1 MVNKVILVGFLG
13 RDAELRHTPS
23 GAAVATLSLAT
34 SDVWTGK
41 DGSRQE
47 RTEWHRIQL
56 WGKQA
61 DTLAEYL
68 VKGKQLFCEGRI
80 QTHKWKDK
88 DGADRFTTEVRADRI
103 VLLGSKG
110 MGERALKDPAHVRDE
125 DVGHGEPSTP
135 ASDVFDSDIPF

>member
-23 GAAVATLSLAT
+23 GASVATLSLAT
-34 SDVWTGK
+34 SEVWTGK

-61 DTLAEYL
+61 DALAEYL

-88 DGADRFTTEVRADRI
+88 EGVERHTTEVRADRI

-110 MGERALKDPAHVRDE
+110 IGERALHRDDHVRDE
-125 DVGHGEPSTP
+125 AIGHGEPSIP
-135 ASDVFDSDIPF
+135 IGDDEDSIPF